1 MINTAG
7 RIVLKAVPAMF
18 KGVIKKHA
26 GEEVVEVL
34 YDCIGEG
41 SSMLKKE
48 IDNYERQKESL
59 LKFREDLEIFVNEV
73 CRKKTID
80 I

>member
-18 KGVIKKHA
+18 KGVIKKHT

-41 SSMLKKE
+41 SFHVEKR
-48 IDNYERQKESL
+48 NRQL
-59 LKFREDLEIFVNEV
+59 
-73 CRKKTID
+73 
-80 I
+80 